1 MLDVRRLRLLC
12 DLARLGTIAA
22 VAAAHNFTASAV
34 SQQLSALER
43 EAGVR
48 LLARTGRSVTLTA
61 AGRVLVRHG
70 TAVLAELEQA
80 TAALAALSG
89 GLTGPLRIGAFPTA
103 VRALLPATLV
113 ALGRT
118 HPGLDLMV
126 TELDPAA
133 VPAALRDR
141 RIDVGLVNDYDLVP
155 VRPDPGLD
163 DVPLLDEPVYLA
175 TPSDAPG
182 PAPNATRQPG
192 TEDRARD
199 TARPDR
205 RRPVGENRAGC
216 GAERPDGQ
224 RPATGNGTDPGA
236 ERPGGQRPATENGA
250 DPGAERPDGQRP
262 ATENGADPGA
272 EERVG
277 SATALLE
284 RLRDFPWILATPG
297 TLCHTVT
304 VQLCRSAGFAPR
316 ARHHAD
322 DFTTALSLVAAGQG
336 ASIVPA
342 MAVSEG
348 PPGGVRLDALPT
360 RRRTRIAYRR
370 GAAGHPAVAAFVTA
384 IREAPGV
391 QLPWRRAG

>member
-141 RIDVGLVNDYDLVP
+141 RIDVGLVNDYDLMP

-182 PAPNATRQPG
+182 PARRHPG

-199 TARPDR
+199 AARPDR
-205 RRPVGENRAGC
+205 RQPVAENGVGC
-216 GAERPDGQ
+216 
-224 RPATGNGTDPGA
+224 GA
-236 ERPGGQRPATENGA
+236 ERPGGQRPATENRA

-322 DFTTALSLVAAGQG
+322 DFTTVLSLVAAGQG

-370 GAAGHPAVAAFVTA
+370 GAAGHPAVAAFVAA